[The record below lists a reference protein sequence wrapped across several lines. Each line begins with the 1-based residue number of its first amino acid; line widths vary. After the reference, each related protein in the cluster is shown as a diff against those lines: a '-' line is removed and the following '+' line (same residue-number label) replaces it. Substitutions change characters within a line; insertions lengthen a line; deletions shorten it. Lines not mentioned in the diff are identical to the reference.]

1 MSKRPGGEA
10 FRISFKFSRHG
21 LGQRLAD
28 FNRFSSIETRSCYS
42 CLVLYLHGPAISPF
56 VTNCYAT
63 PTRLF
68 VIGSTKIRSNEGST
82 QGDLA
87 AMTTYALG
95 IAPPIMMMM
104 IKLVTTKYDDI
115 KMAAFADDFIQQ
127 EN

>member
-10 FRISFKFSRHG
+10 FRVSFKFSRHG
-21 LGQRLAD
+21 WDERLAD
-28 FNRFSSIETRSCYS
+28 FNRLSSIETRSCYS

-68 VIGSTKIRSNEGST
+68 VTGGTKIRSNEGST
-82 QGDLA
+82 RGDLA
-87 AMTTYALG
+87 AMATYALG
-95 IAPPIMMMM
+95 IAPPMMMMMMMM

-115 KMAAFADDFIQQ
+115 KMAGSADDFIQ
-127 EN
+127 